1 MFRLL
6 LTSLTFTLPCQYT
19 VRDVAFVDLGDPS
32 YQLVCYVD
40 AIADDPGRREEL
52 SSLFTSVLGDSNVEG
67 RLLDPDGHLE
77 RIDAVRLR
85 RHQVQEYPFA
95 ALVGPEGRE
104 LILPWT
110 GHGDAPETLTSRLL
124 DSVVHS
130 PTRARIGELLADS
143 FCVVILIEGSDRV
156 ENARGLEEIDEAF
169 RRLGGILDQMPK
181 DVGSPPEL
189 LVIGA
194 DERELERVLCWSL
207 GLDDVE
213 RETPAAAVLLG
224 RGRLAGPLL
233 REATLDRETLFG
245 ILATAGL
252 SCECDLDRS
261 WMKGKRVPLRWD
273 EAMRRHAADR
283 LGFDPEN
290 PRVRAEITSILAH
303 RGARGSAGAAP
314 ASVDDLLLAY
324 REEVVLSA
332 ETPRAPELVPGP
344 PPPAA
349 DAERSSRGGAAL
361 RNLMIAFSVIA
372 GLSVL
377 ISITVLLRTRPR

>member
-1 MFRLL
+1 MFWPA
-6 LTSLTFTLPCQYT
+6 LTSLTFALPCQYT
-19 VRDVAFVDLGDPS
+19 VRDVAFVDLGDPA

-40 AIADDPGRREEL
+40 AADDAGRREEL
-52 SSLFTSVLGDSNVEG
+52 SSLFTSVLGDSNVQG
-67 RLLDPDGHLE
+67 RLLDPDEHLE
-77 RIDAVRLR
+77 RIDAVRLQ
-85 RHQVQEYPFA
+85 RHQVQEFPFA
-95 ALVGPEGRE
+95 ALIGPEGRE
-104 LILPWT
+104 LALPWI
-110 GHGDAPETLTSRLL
+110 GPGDAPGARSSRLL
-124 DSVVHS
+124 DSIVYS
-130 PTRARIGELLADS
+130 PTRARLGELLVDS
-143 FCVVILIEGSDRV
+143 FCAVILVEGSDSV
-156 ENARGLEEIDEAF
+156 ENARGRDEIDEAF

-194 DERELERVLCWSL
+194 AERELERVFCWSL

-261 WMKGKRVPLRWD
+261 WMRGKRVPLRWD
-273 EAMRRHAADR
+273 EATRKHAADR

-290 PRVRAEITSILAH
+290 PRVRSEITSILAH
-303 RGARGSAGAAP
+303 RGPRGGVGAAP
-314 ASVDDLLLAY
+314 ASVDELLLAY
-324 REEVVLSA
+324 REEVVLPA
-332 ETPRAPELVPGP
+332 ETPRTPELAAGP
-344 PPPAA
+344 PPPPA
-349 DAERSSRGGAAL
+349 DPVRSTRGGAAL